1 MLRYKATI
9 AYDGTQFA
17 GFQLQLKQRTVQGVL
32 EKAVRTI
39 AKSTTRIVVNGS
51 GRTDAGVHALGQV
64 IHFDFP
70 FELPAA
76 AMLKALNSLLPLDVV
91 VKACVIASPD
101 FHARYNTTGK
111 RYVYRVKRGYYTDPF
126 RRFYT
131 GHWKYDL
138 DVSKIEL
145 ALTDFVGTHDF
156 SSFAA
161 SGGSIT
167 NKVRTIFAATVVED
181 TVNEELVFEFYG
193 NGFLYNMVRI
203 MVGVALEIGNGR
215 RPVHDIL
222 RLYEVKDRTQAR
234 YTAPASGLYLKKVY
248 YGDGPADKVEL
259 DTFS

>member
-1 MLRYKATI
+1 MLRYKVTI

-17 GFQLQLKQRTVQGVL
+17 GFQLQVKQRTVQGVM

-39 AKSTTRIVVNGS
+39 AKSPTRIVVNGS

-64 IHFDFP
+64 VHFDFP
-70 FELPAA
+70 FALPAV

-91 VKACVIASPD
+91 VKDCQVADPG
-101 FHARYNTTGK
+101 FHARYDTTGK
-111 RYVYRVKRGYYTDPF
+111 RYVYRVSRGYYTDPF

-131 GHWKYDL
+131 GHWKYAL
-138 DVSKIEL
+138 DVDKIEL
-145 ALTDFVGTHDF
+145 ALTDFIGTHDF

-161 SGGSIT
+161 SGGSIK
-167 NKVRTIFAATVVED
+167 NKVRTIFAATVTED
-181 TVNEELVFEFYG
+181 PASDELIFEFYG

-248 YGDGPADKVEL
+248 YGDGPADKGDLVTL
-259 DTFS
+259 